1 MQMWP
6 KLAMALEVRLKA
18 LIYRLYSSCPT
29 CLVNNEYIVFYIS
42 TFSTLSWPVQECAQG
57 KKKSQMNLGMAR
69 ASQTCLKTFLW
80 DNAWHIQRYQ
90 GMQYLF

>member
-1 MQMWP
+1 MWL

-42 TFSTLSWPVQECAQG
+42 TFSTLRWLVQECAQG
-57 KKKSQMNLGMAR
+57 KKISNEAWDGKSQSGM
-69 ASQTCLKTFLW
+69 SQDIFVGQCMAHTKVPR
-80 DNAWHIQRYQ
+80 NAV
-90 GMQYLF
+90 LL